1 MMQCEFYSSKIWPDS
16 LTKDA
21 SEIKGQFIDF
31 ENEMITKLDTLVE
44 GGKGDECYRIQFEEI
59 MSELCAKHVTMREP
73 GLKFVRIVARLMDL
87 LLEYRK
93 YINDENRDIQMSCT
107 VQLLDFYS
115 EINRKEMYIR
125 YLNKLCDLHLES
137 ENYTEAACTLQL
149 HSNLLTW
156 SDTHL
161 SPLLKSHRYNF
172 CQTHRD
178 LKEALYHR
186 IIQYFDKGKV
196 CLKFLI
202 NIFF

>member
-107 VQLLDFYS
+107 VHCWIF
-115 EINRKEMYIR
+115 IRK
-125 YLNKLCDLHLES
+125 
-137 ENYTEAACTLQL
+137 
-149 HSNLLTW
+149 
-156 SDTHL
+156 
-161 SPLLKSHRYNF
+161 
-172 CQTHRD
+172 
-178 LKEALYHR
+178 
-186 IIQYFDKGKV
+186 
-196 CLKFLI
+196 LI
-202 NIFF
+202 VKKCIFVI